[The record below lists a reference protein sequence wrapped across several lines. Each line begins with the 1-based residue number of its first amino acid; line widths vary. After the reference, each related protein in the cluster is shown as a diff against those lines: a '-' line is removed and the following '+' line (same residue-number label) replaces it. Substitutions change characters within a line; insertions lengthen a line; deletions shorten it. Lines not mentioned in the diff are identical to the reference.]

1 VTQPGAWLQW
11 AAERIDAIH
20 GADQWR
26 APRNFDAAGPTG
38 VLMASQQEVVS
49 FASNDYLGLSQ
60 HPVVRAAAVDAIGRW
75 GAGSGASRLVVGSRP
90 VHHELELA
98 LSQWRG
104 TETAVVFPTGFAAN
118 LGVLSTFAGSGVQ
131 VFSDSLNHA
140 SIVDG
145 CRLARSNGATIH
157 ILGHL
162 DLEALDAGLCAA
174 RASGD
179 RCIVVTDVAF
189 SMDGDVADVPALIE
203 LCAVHDAL
211 LVLDEAHSVLQEIPV
226 VPIDPA
232 TGLPVATVVQVGT
245 LSKTL
250 GALGGFVAGPQLFI
264 DLLVNRARSYIFTTA
279 VSPADA
285 AAALA
290 AVGILT
296 SPEGE
301 LLRTRLR
308 SLVDKILPG
317 HPTPI
322 IPIILGEERRAVE
335 ASRALLDQ
343 GLLVP
348 AIRPPSVPA
357 GSSRLRVALSAI
369 HTDAQIA
376 DLAQA
381 LARLPGGTS

>member
-1 VTQPGAWLQW
+1 MTQPGAWMQW

-20 GADQWR
+20 SADQWR

-38 VLMASQQEVVS
+38 VLTASQQHVVS

-60 HPVVRAAAVDAIGRW
+60 HPAVRAAAVDAIGRW

-98 LSQWRG
+98 LADWRG
-104 TETAVVFPTGFAAN
+104 TEAAVVFPTGFAAN
-118 LGVLSTFAGSGVQ
+118 LGVLSTFSGPGVH

-145 CRLARSNGATIH
+145 CRLARANGATIH
-157 ILGHL
+157 ILEHL
-162 DLEALDAGLCAA
+162 DLAALDAGLCAA
-174 RASGD
+174 RASGN

-189 SMDGDVADVPALIE
+189 SMDGDVADVAALIE
-203 LCAVHDAL
+203 LCALHDAL

-226 VPIDPA
+226 VPTDSA
-232 TGLPVATVVQVGT
+232 TGLPAATVVQVGT

-250 GALGGFVAGPQLFI
+250 GALGGFVAGPQQFI

-279 VSPADA
+279 VSPADT

-335 ASRALLDQ
+335 ASRVLLDQ

-348 AIRPPSVPA
+348 AIRPPSVPP

>member
-1 VTQPGAWLQW
+1 MTQPGAWLQW

-98 LSQWRG
+98 LAQWRG
-104 TETAVVFPTGFAAN
+104 TEAAVVFPTGFAAN
-118 LGVLSTFAGSGVQ
+118 LGVLSTFAGPGVQ

-145 CRLARSNGATIH
+145 CRLARANGATIH

-162 DLEALDAGLCAA
+162 DLAALDAGLCAA
-174 RASGD
+174 GNA

-189 SMDGDVADVPALIE
+189 SMDGDVADVAALIE
-203 LCAVHDAL
+203 LCALHDAL
-211 LVLDEAHSVLQEIPV
+211 LVLDEAHSVLQEIPAIPV
-226 VPIDPA
+226 DPA

-250 GALGGFVAGPQLFI
+250 GALGGFVAGPQQFI

-279 VSPADA
+279 VSPADT

-290 AVGILT
+290 ALGILT

-301 LLRTRLR
+301 LLRRRLR
-308 SLVDKILPG
+308 SLVDTILPG

-335 ASRALLDQ
+335 ASRVLLDQ

-348 AIRPPSVPA
+348 AIRPPSVPP

-369 HTDAQIA
+369 HTDGQIA

-381 LARLPGGTS
+381 LARLPRGTS